1 MTTLAI
7 KIPSI
12 TRDQFWEICQA
23 NRDLRLELTAAGE
36 VIAMS
41 PTHTWTGQQN
51 SGLTAQLWNW
61 NDSTELG
68 IVFDS
73 STGFTLPNGAVR
85 SPDAAWIIKE
95 RWNSLTAEQ
104 QRYEFSPIAPD
115 FVVELRSSSDD
126 LATLQ
131 AKMQEYMNNGVK
143 LGWLIDP
150 QQKRVEIYRTGQPTE
165 ILQAL
170 NLLSGENLLPG
181 FELKLNKVW
190 G

>member
-7 KIPSI
+7 KIPRI
-12 TRDQFWEICQA
+12 THEKFWEICQA
-23 NRDLRLELTAAGE
+23 NKDLRLELTADGE

-41 PTHTWTGQQN
+41 PTHSWTGKQN

-61 NDSTELG
+61 NDSSELG
-68 IVFDS
+68 VVFDS
-73 STGFTLPNGAVR
+73 STGFTLLNGAVR
-85 SPDAAWIIKE
+85 SPDAAWVDNE
-95 RWNSLTAEQ
+95 HWNSLSEEQ

-131 AKMQEYMNNGVK
+131 AKMREYLANGVK

-150 QQKRVEIYRTGQPTE
+150 KQQKVEIYRIGQTPE
-165 ILQAL
+165 ILESPT
-170 NLLSGENLLPG
+170 LLSDEDLLPG
-181 FELKLNKVW
+181 FELKLNKIW
-190 G
+190 

>member
-12 TRDQFWEICQA
+12 THEKFWEICQA
-23 NRDLRLELTAAGE
+23 NQDLRLELTAAGE

-41 PTHTWTGQQN
+41 PTHSWTGQQN

-61 NDSTELG
+61 NESTELG

-85 SPDAAWIIKE
+85 SPDAAWIKKE
-95 RWNSLTAEQ
+95 RWNSLTEEQ

-126 LATLQ
+126 LETLQ
-131 AKMQEYMNNGVK
+131 AKMQEYMSNGVQ

-150 QQKRVEIYRTGQPTE
+150 KQRQVEIYRVGKPTE
-165 ILQAL
+165 ILQAPSL
-170 NLLSGENLLPG
+170 ISAEDLLPG

-190 G
+190 S

>member
-1 MTTLAI
+1 MATLAI
-7 KIPSI
+7 KVPRI
-12 TRDQFWEICQA
+12 THQKFWEICQV

-41 PTHTWTGQQN
+41 PTHSWTGQQN

-61 NDSTELG
+61 SDRAKLG
-68 IVFDS
+68 VVFDS

-85 SPDAAWIIKE
+85 SPDVAWIINE
-95 RWNSLTAEQ
+95 RWNARTEEQ

-115 FVVELRSSSDD
+115 FGIELRSYSDD
-126 LATLQ
+126 LETLQ
-131 AKMQEYMNNGVK
+131 AKMQEYMNNDVK

-150 QQKRVEIYRTGQPTE
+150 QQQQVEVYRVDQSIE
-165 ILQAL
+165 ILESPPL
-170 NLLSGENLLPG
+170 ISGEDLLPG
-181 FELKLNKVW
+181 FELNLNKIW